1 MVDCAIENRLGE
13 RPTTAG
19 RRLVLPS
26 DREGIGQ
33 WWPPSWGG
41 GTWAPESLKSSR
53 EVAMVSCSA
62 VATTL
67 LGNIPKHARKFLGDV
82 L

>member
-1 MVDCAIENRLGE
+1 MVDRAIENRVGE

-19 RRLVLPS
+19 RHLVLPS

-41 GTWAPESLKSSR
+41 GTWAPESLKSQSR
-53 EVAMVSCSA
+53 GSYDFMFCSRD
-62 VATTL
+62 
-67 LGNIPKHARKFLGDV
+67 NITWKHT
-82 L
+82 